1 MKITADKIKFLSIV
15 FISTA
20 LLLFS
25 SGCGKKEV
33 KQEVKQVKKV
43 QVISIERGTMPV
55 TVGFTGNL
63 YTEKEV
69 SVVPREGGQVEEI
82 FVEEGDTVYE
92 GQVLMRLNTDKL
104 NAQKEALL
112 AQVDA
117 LRKQQ
122 QQSIL
127 NRELQES
134 SISVGINQADQSLL
148 QAQTNSAEV
157 EMRMKQAKIDLDR
170 QQKLFEKGAVSQQ
183 ALENAEL
190 LYNTYVKQYDNSQSM
205 IKNANEAVKLA
216 NANSLQKDIT
226 SQTIESIDA
235 QINQILSNISLIE
248 ISINDCEV
256 KAPFSGVIT
265 YKDKTVNK
273 GSIVV
278 ASASV
283 PVFKIIDNSQ
293 LYLEGGIGEGKM
305 ELIKEGNKVN
315 LVLDAYPEKQFEG
328 TVDTI
333 VPQVDS
339 TKMTFKVKVK
349 VDNSSGELQQ
359 GMYTRAEIEVDNPEG
374 FIVPADSIIKQAII
388 LGTPEQAEDG
398 QFKSLDEIHRGDIY
412 KLFILKDGKTV
423 AKNVI
428 VVAVNQDK
436 ALISK
441 GVTEK
446 DEISEHDKLII
457 TSVKTLQNDED
468 VEETDNGPSSVS
480 KDEVKTDE
488 DKKDET
494 DKSQDTDLPNNDL
507 TTEEGK

>member
-1 MKITADKIKFLSIV
+1 MKITADKIKFLSII

-33 KQEVKQVKKV
+33 KQEVKQAKKV
-43 QVISIERGTMPV
+43 QVVSIEKGNMPV
-55 TVGFTGNL
+55 TIGFTGNL

-69 SVVPREGGQVEEI
+69 SIVPREGGQVEEI
-82 FVEEGDTVYE
+82 FVDEGDTVYE

-117 LRKQQ
+117 LRKQH
-122 QQSIL
+122 QQSVL
-127 NRELQES
+127 NLELQES

-157 EMRMKQAKIDLDR
+157 ELRMKQAKIDLDR

-190 LYNTYVKQYDNSQSM
+190 LYNTYAKQYDNSQSM
-205 IKNANEAVKLA
+205 IKNANEAVRLA

-226 SQTIESIDA
+226 TQTIESIDA
-235 QINQILSNISLIE
+235 QINQILSNVALIE

-278 ASASV
+278 ASASI
-283 PVFKIIDNSQ
+283 PVFKMIDNSE
-293 LYLEGGIGEGKM
+293 LYLEGGVGEGKM
-305 ELIKEGNKVN
+305 EAVKVGNKVN
-315 LVLDAYPEKQFEG
+315 LKLDAYPDKQFEG

-333 VPQVDS
+333 IPQVDS
-339 TKMTFKVKVK
+339 TQMAFNVKVK
-349 VDNSSGELQQ
+349 VNNMSGELQK
-359 GMYTRAEIEVDNPEG
+359 GMYTRAEIEIDNPEG

-388 LGTPEQAEDG
+388 LGTPEQAEPG
-398 QFKSLDEIHRGDIY
+398 QFQPLDEINRGDVY

-428 VVAVNQDK
+428 VVAIDQDK
-436 ALISK
+436 ALVSK

-446 DEISEHDKLII
+446 DEIKEHDKLII

-468 VEETDNGPSSVS
+468 VEETDYGPSSAS
-480 KDEVKTDE
+480 KDEAKNKSQEVKTE
-488 DKKDET
+488 K
-494 DKSQDTDLPNNDL
+494 DLPNNDL

>member
-1 MKITADKIKFLSIV
+1 MKITSDKIKFLSII
-15 FISTA
+15 FISIV
-20 LLLFS
+20 LLLFP

-33 KQEVKQVKKV
+33 KQEVKQAKKV
-43 QVISIERGTMPV
+43 QVVSIEKGNMPV
-55 TVGFTGNL
+55 TIGFTGNL

-69 SVVPREGGQVEEI
+69 SIVPREGGQVEEI
-82 FVEEGDTVYE
+82 FVDEGDTVYE

-117 LRKQQ
+117 LRKQH
-122 QQSIL
+122 QQSVL
-127 NRELQES
+127 NLELQES

-157 EMRMKQAKIDLDR
+157 ELRMKQAKIDLDR

-190 LYNTYVKQYDNSQSM
+190 LYNTYAKQYDNSQSM
-205 IKNANEAVKLA
+205 IKNANEAVRLA

-226 SQTIESIDA
+226 TQTIESIDA
-235 QINQILSNISLIE
+235 QINQILSNVALIE

-256 KAPFSGVIT
+256 KAPFTGVIT

-278 ASASV
+278 ASASI
-283 PVFKIIDNSQ
+283 PVFKIIDNSE
-293 LYLEGGIGEGKM
+293 LYLEGGVGEGKM
-305 ELIKEGNKVN
+305 EAVKIGNKVN
-315 LVLDAYPEKQFEG
+315 LKLDAYPEKQFEG

-333 VPQVDS
+333 IPQVDS
-339 TKMTFKVKVK
+339 TKMAFNVKVK

-359 GMYTRAEIEVDNPEG
+359 GMYTRAEIEIDNPEG
-374 FIVPADSIIKQAII
+374 FIVPADAIIKQAII
-388 LGTPEQAEDG
+388 LGSPEQAEPG
-398 QFKSLDEIHRGDIY
+398 QFQPLNEINKGDVY

-428 VVAVNQDK
+428 VVAIDQDK
-436 ALISK
+436 ALVSK

-446 DEISEHDKLII
+446 DEIKENDKLII

-468 VEETDNGPSSVS
+468 VEETDYGPSSAS
-480 KDEVKTDE
+480 A
-488 DKKDET
+488 ET
-494 DKSQDTDLPNNDL
+494 DKKQENKTEEKDLPNNDL
-507 TTEEGK
+507 TTTEEEGK

>member
-33 KQEVKQVKKV
+33 KQEVKQAKKV
-43 QVISIERGTMPV
+43 QVVSIEKGTMPV
-55 TVGFTGNL
+55 TIGFTGNL

-69 SVVPREGGQVEEI
+69 SIVPREGGQVEEI
-82 FVEEGDTVYE
+82 FVDEGDTVYE

-117 LRKQQ
+117 LRKQH
-122 QQSIL
+122 QQSVL
-127 NRELQES
+127 NLELQES

-157 EMRMKQAKIDLDR
+157 ELRMKQAKIDLDR

-190 LYNTYVKQYDNSQSM
+190 LYNTYAKQYDNSQSM
-205 IKNANEAVKLA
+205 IKNANEAVRLA

-226 SQTIESIDA
+226 TQTIESIDA
-235 QINQILSNISLIE
+235 QINQILSNVALIE

-283 PVFKIIDNSQ
+283 PVFKMIDNSE

-305 ELIKEGNKVN
+305 ETIKVGNKVN
-315 LVLDAYPEKQFEG
+315 LKLDAYPDKQFEG
-328 TVDTI
+328 TIDTI
-333 VPQVDS
+333 IPQVDS
-339 TKMTFKVKVK
+339 TKMAFNVKVK
-349 VDNSSGELQQ
+349 VDNSSGELQK
-359 GMYTRAEIEVDNPEG
+359 GMYTRAEIEISNPEG

-388 LGTPEQAEDG
+388 LGTPEQAEQG
-398 QFKSLDEIHRGDIY
+398 QYEPLDEINKGDVY

-428 VVAVNQDK
+428 VVALTQDK
-436 ALISK
+436 ALITK

-446 DEISEHDKLII
+446 DEIKENDKLII

-468 VEETDNGPSSVS
+468 VEETDYGPYSAS
-480 KDEVKTDE
+480 KDEAKNKSQEVKTE
-488 DKKDET
+488 K
-494 DKSQDTDLPNNDL
+494 DLPNNDL

>member
-1 MKITADKIKFLSIV
+1 MKITADKIKFLSII

-33 KQEVKQVKKV
+33 KQEVKQAKKV
-43 QVISIERGTMPV
+43 QVVSIEKGNMPV
-55 TVGFTGNL
+55 TIGFTGNL

-69 SVVPREGGQVEEI
+69 SIVPREGGQVEEI
-82 FVEEGDTVYE
+82 FVDEGDTVYE

-117 LRKQQ
+117 LRKQH
-122 QQSIL
+122 QQSVL
-127 NRELQES
+127 NLELQES

-157 EMRMKQAKIDLDR
+157 ELRMKQAKIDLDR

-190 LYNTYVKQYDNSQSM
+190 LYNTYAKQYDNSQSM
-205 IKNANEAVKLA
+205 IKNANEAVRLA

-226 SQTIESIDA
+226 TQTIESIDA
-235 QINQILSNISLIE
+235 QINQILSNVALIE

-283 PVFKIIDNSQ
+283 PVFKMIDNSE

-305 ELIKEGNKVN
+305 EAVKVGNKVN
-315 LVLDAYPEKQFEG
+315 LKLDAYPDKQFEG

-333 VPQVDS
+333 IPQVDS
-339 TKMTFKVKVK
+339 TQMAFNVKVK
-349 VDNSSGELQQ
+349 VNNMSGELQK
-359 GMYTRAEIEVDNPEG
+359 GMYTRAEIEIGNPEG

-388 LGTPEQAEDG
+388 LGTPEQAEPG
-398 QFKSLDEIHRGDIY
+398 QFQPLDEINRGDVY

-428 VVAVNQDK
+428 VVAIDQDK
-436 ALISK
+436 ALVSK

-446 DEISEHDKLII
+446 DEIKEHDKLII

-468 VEETDNGPSSVS
+468 VEETDYGPSSAS
-480 KDEVKTDE
+480 A
-488 DKKDET
+488 ET
-494 DKSQDTDLPNNDL
+494 DKKQENKTEEKDLPNNDL
-507 TTEEGK
+507 TTTEEGK